1 MAEIISLANQKGGVG
16 KTTTTINLA
25 YALACLNQEVLV
37 VDIDPQSNAT
47 SGLGV
52 APEENG
58 KSLYDLMSGKASP
71 DEVIKQTSMEWLD
84 VLPASH
90 DLAGAEVELVGMDDR
105 EKVLK
110 AALDPLRDMYNFI
123 FIDCPPSLGLLT
135 VNALVAS
142 DTVITPVQC
151 EYYAMEGLA
160 YFTETVSKVKTF
172 LNPNLQ
178 IDGGILTMYDARI
191 NLSNQVKEEI
201 SKYYGAKLYQT
212 PVPRNVRLAEAPSFG
227 QTIFTYDPAC
237 RGAIAYFDLA
247 KEFLIRRG
255 ADPKQYEGIKPFLG
269 GEDEDY
275 DFGG

>member
-47 SGLGV
+47 SGLGIT
-52 APEENG
+52 PGENE
-58 KSLYDLMSGKASP
+58 KSIYDLMSGKASP
-71 DEVIKQTSMEWLD
+71 GEVIKQTSMEWLD

-90 DLAGAEVELVGMDDR
+90 DLAGAEVELVGMDSR

-110 AALDPLRDMYNFI
+110 TVLDPLRDMYSFI

-160 YFTETVSKVKTF
+160 YFTETVSKVKNF
-172 LNPNLQ
+172 LNPSLK
-178 IDGGILTMYDARI
+178 IDGGVLTMYDARI

-201 SKYYGAKLYQT
+201 SKYYGTRLYQT

-227 QTIFTYDPAC
+227 QTIFTYDPSC

-247 KEFLIRRG
+247 IEFLVRRG
-255 ADPKQYEGIKPFLG
+255 ANPKLYEGLKPFIG
-269 GEDEDY
+269 GDDEDFDY
-275 DFGG
+275 GG